1 MVVEITMATPKAEMV
16 AVAVVMVTI
25 NQEILRLAGFAKVG
39 PVFLFTFVDQIRH
52 MSASLYKGYP
62 CTIVLYKGYPCTT

>member
-1 MVVEITMATPKAEMV
+1 MEVVILKVAGIVVVEITMATPKAEMV

-39 PVFLFTFVDQIRH
+39 PVFYLPLWIKSVI
-52 MSASLYKGYP
+52 
-62 CTIVLYKGYPCTT
+62 